1 MRKVLSQHR
10 VFAVYCVSLLW
21 LTMAALGHGL
31 WNGRGPGHAPFLAGL
46 LLTTLVAYLALWG
59 LTDRL
64 APRATAWTREPPRQ
78 DTPLKPWQRR
88 LLWGLALLLAAIFAG
103 HLLRLGQI
111 PLLAALT
118 APDDETTTLIRQQA
132 YLDLPRWQR
141 YLSDYGIKALA
152 PALLL
157 ISAFYRQRVFWF
169 VLGIACLYAVAMFAR
184 ILPVILLLPLLV
196 YLLLQRRWLAL
207 ALSAALLG
215 GLLAISTAASAPSI
229 RASFGAVLA
238 PVASANAAP
247 AATDSAN
254 ATPPDL
260 MQRLRH
266 DSVLYA
272 VAKRALYIP
281 GQVIDQWFA
290 FYADPQAREG
300 GCGYRLMA
308 RALGCPYVSV
318 PAKLYQVYYPENVRN
333 GMKGNLNAA
342 SFMLDYANFGP
353 LGAMLGAVLAAW
365 LFCLITLIYRDHPL
379 AVPMNLPLVLASM
392 ETSLLTA
399 LNSGAG
405 WLAMTALF
413 LLFFRTPK

>member
-10 VFAVYCVSLLW
+10 VFVIYCASLLW
-21 LTMAALGHGL
+21 LTMAALGHAL
-31 WNGRGPGHAPFLAGL
+31 WNDRGPGHAPFLAGL
-46 LLTTLVAYLALWG
+46 LLATILAYLALWT

-64 APRATAWTREPPRQ
+64 APRATAWTRERPRHG
-78 DTPLKPWQRR
+78 TPLKPWQHG
-88 LLWGLALLLAAIFAG
+88 LLWGLALLLAAIFAA
-103 HLLRLGQI
+103 HLLRLGHI
-111 PLLAALT
+111 PLLAALA

-157 ISAFYRQRVFWF
+157 ISVFYRQRVFWF
-169 VLGIACLYAVAMFAR
+169 VLCIACLYAVAMFAR
-184 ILPVILLLPLLV
+184 ILPVIVLLPLLV
-196 YLLLQRRWLAL
+196 YLLLERRWLAL
-207 ALSAALLG
+207 TLSAALLG

-229 RASFGAVLA
+229 RASFASALAPAAAAQTAPA
-238 PVASANAAP
+238 PVADAA
-247 AATDSAN
+247 
-254 ATPPDL
+254 PPDL

-318 PAKLYQVYYPENVRN
+318 PAKLYQVYYPEHVRS

-353 LGAMLGAVLAAW
+353 LGALLGAVLAAW